1 MRILIVGAGAIG
13 GYFGGRLLQAGRDVT
28 FLVRPRRAAQLA
40 KTGLAIRSPRGDADL
55 AAPTITADQ
64 LRAPYDLVLLS
75 CKAYDLVEAMES
87 FAPAV
92 GPETAI
98 LPVLNGM
105 AHLNLL
111 ERRFGAKA
119 VLGGQCLI
127 SATLDEEG
135 RVRHL
140 AELHNLSFGARDGAP
155 SARLDAIAESL
166 AGANFDSRRSDAI
179 LQEMWEKWVFIAT
192 GAGITCLMR
201 STIGDIV
208 AAGAADL
215 AVSLL
220 EECAAVAARQG
231 FAPSAASL
239 QRSRATFTTPGSG
252 LTASMLRDVERGA
265 RTEFDHVLGDL
276 LRRGGEAIGDR
287 SLLRIAHAHLAAY
300 EARRLRIQ
308 SAAAIA
314 A

>member
-40 KTGLAIRSPRGDADL
+40 NAGLSIRSPRGDVDI
-55 AAPTITADQ
+55 AAPIVTADQ
-64 LRAPYDLVLLS
+64 LRTRYDLVVLS
-75 CKAYDLVEAMES
+75 CKAYDLGEAMES

-92 GPETAI
+92 GPDTAI
-98 LPVLNGM
+98 LPLLNGM
-105 AHLNLL
+105 AHLDLL
-111 ERRFGAKA
+111 ERRFGAAA

-127 SATLDEEG
+127 SATLDGEG
-135 RVRHL
+135 RVVHL
-140 AELHNLSFGARDGAP
+140 GDVHSLSFGARDGTHSLRLEAV
-155 SARLDAIAESL
+155 ARCL
-166 AGANFDSRRSDAI
+166 AGANFDSRLSAAI

-201 STIGDIV
+201 ATVGDIV
-208 AAGAADL
+208 AASAADL
-215 AVSLL
+215 AAALL
-220 EECAAVAARQG
+220 EECAAIARQQG
-231 FAPSAASL
+231 FAPSEASL
-239 QRSRATFTTPGSG
+239 QRSRAAFTTAGSG

-276 LRRGGEAIGDR
+276 LRRGAALGGH

-300 EARRLRIQ
+300 EARRSRTQ
-308 SAAAIA
+308 AVPAVAA
-314 A
+314 

>member
-64 LRAPYDLVLLS
+64 LRAPYDLILLS

-98 LPVLNGM
+98 LPLLNGM
-105 AHLNLL
+105 AHLDLL

-119 VLGGQCLI
+119 ALGGQCLI

-140 AELHNLSFGARDGAP
+140 AEAHNLSFGARDGAP

-201 STIGDIV
+201 AAVGDIV

-220 EECAAVAARQG
+220 EECAAIAARQG

-239 QRSRATFTTPGSG
+239 QRSRATFTTAGSG

-276 LRRGGEAIGDR
+276 LRRGGEATGDR
-287 SLLRIAHAHLAAY
+287 SLLRVAHAHLAVY
-300 EARRLRIQ
+300 EARRLRAQ
-308 SAAAIA
+308 AAAAIA